1 MRCLGAVGTAPEHAL
16 RTQSPPPPHPHRP
29 NGTPVASSLRAA
41 QMEVQI
47 FDGGRVVQTKPAI
60 GSGEKIRH
68 TFIPPAMLPV
78 VRAFMALPGA
88 AIFTL
93 DQLHAPDAFLKVCA
107 VRQLMALHAVVFLG
121 KEESKR
127 WRRRRDFQ
135 EVDLRGVLG

>member
-1 MRCLGAVGTAPEHAL
+1 MLKPLPVPCGAAL
-16 RTQSPPPPHPHRP
+16 RGGSLQAS
-29 NGTPVASSLRAA
+29 GVASSLRAA

-60 GSGEKIRH
+60 GSEQKIRH

-88 AIFTL
+88 ATFTL